1 MPPVGFWGSST
12 MSLGGGV
19 LSFFTPAAAL
29 ENDTLIAIIVAPA
42 VPTTPDGWELSDS
55 FAAGAPVSMALAV
68 FRRRVAIGEPAVH
81 AFSGLLYPGLPDAIG
96 MCLLYRGMQAEA
108 ALVGAEHA
116 LVASSTT
123 HTAPAVT
130 LTTYSD
136 ADLLVFYAR
145 DAGGAAAATVPA
157 VARQRGSTVHGAAG
171 NGGGSL
177 AVAEYLPEF
186 AGATDPLSCTW
197 SVAAA
202 GIAAQVALAADP
214 MISAPV
220 LVADVPGAIGLP
232 KVGV

>member
-12 MSLGGGV
+12 MSLAGGTV
-19 LSFFTPAAAL
+19 SFFTPAAAL

-42 VPTTPDGWELSDS
+42 LPTTPSGWELIDS
-55 FAAGAPVSMALAV
+55 FGAGAPVSMTLAV
-68 FRRRVAIGEPAVH
+68 FRRRVVIGEPAVH
-81 AFSGLLYPGLPDAIG
+81 AFVGVAGAPDAVG
-96 MCLLYRGMQAEA
+96 LCLLYRGMQSTA
-108 ALVGAEHA
+108 ALVGAAHT

-177 AVAEYLPEF
+177 AVAEYLPEL

-214 MISAPV
+214 TISAPV